1 MKPLILLLFTGLLAG
16 SLYSVGKLTDPDQVA
31 PLTLLLWQV
40 TGGGLVL
47 WLVLLLRRQRLA
59 LSRQYRR
66 YYLIGGLLGV
76 SIPYALAY
84 LIVNRVSVGLVGL
97 YTALSP
103 LLTYAIARLLGYE
116 SGSWRRWSGLALGLA
131 GVLLIMLPR
140 GSGPVTDWRYL
151 LLGLGIPL
159 SLALSNIYR
168 SRAWPT
174 GCQPLPLAA
183 GMLSVQGLWLIPLTL
198 LLGQFQ
204 LPSLDP
210 QQAASIGIPLALIA
224 GISYLCTFAL
234 LRLSGPVY
242 LSQLGYVITSV
253 TVGIGILFFNEQYS
267 LADWL
272 AIGLIFIGIL
282 LTRERPQAAAR
293 KQPAAHFSI
302 IHQPVGNPQINLNR
316 RVQEHA

>member
-1 MKPLILLLFTGLLAG
+1 MKPFILLLFTGLLAG
-16 SLYSVGKLTDPDQVA
+16 SLYSAGKLTDPDQVA

-40 TGGGLVL
+40 GGGSLVL
-47 WLVLLLRRQRLA
+47 WLVLRLRGQRIRW
-59 LSRQYRR
+59 SRR
-66 YYLIGGLLGV
+66 YRHYYLVGGLLGV

-84 LIVNRVSVGLVGL
+84 LVVSRVPVGLVGL

-140 GSGPVTDWRYL
+140 GSGPVSDWPYL
-151 LLGLGIPL
+151 LLGLAIPL
-159 SLALSNIYR
+159 ALALSNIYR

-210 QQAASIGIPLALIA
+210 QQAGSIGIPLALIA
-224 GISYLCTFAL
+224 GISYLCTFTL

-242 LSQLGYVITSV
+242 LSQLGYVITGV
-253 TVGIGILFFNEQYS
+253 TLSIGILFFDEQYS
-267 LADWL
+267 LIDWL

-282 LTRERPQAAAR
+282 LTGQRQQTAAR
-293 KQPAAHFSI
+293 KQSSANLSI
-302 IHQPVGNPQINLNR
+302 IRQPGDNPQINLNR
-316 RVQEHA
+316 RAQEHA